1 MAPAQK
7 VEAIPAVG
15 FSELVMS
22 STDQPRLPFKVWSAM
37 IGTYDKAM
45 VRTATWVVAQ
55 EGLGLTLDKAMLLVS
70 WPGFRPFMISQL
82 GVLKKHP
89 ELVEVL
95 QWSISNPGWGW
106 KEGYSKFP
114 RQGLGRVGPLGKLI
128 QVLDFIRKEGKTSP
142 KNVEFLAQACQL
154 IGWIS

>member
-7 VEAIPAVG
+7 VVSIPAVG
-15 FSELVMS
+15 FSELVMGG
-22 STDQPRLPFKVWSAM
+22 QPRLPFKVWSAM
-37 IGTYDKAM
+37 IQTYEKSM

-55 EGLGLTLDKAMLLVS
+55 GLGLTLDKAMLLVS

-114 RQGLGRVGPLGKLI
+114 RKGLGKVGPLGKLI
-128 QVLDFIRKEGKTSP
+128 QELDIIRKEGKTSP